1 MARGNAVRSVVGQVF
16 TKVCDCD
23 AFDHN
28 NNSVCL
34 IIPAKIAVT
43 DIRTYVRVLLCWQ
56 LSYAGYVRVLLI
68 VLISVFPAPGLV
80 RKLWGRRIRR
90 QEKNVIVYKN
100 VAGGIWGPVCVFLTK
115 NPTI

>member
-1 MARGNAVRSVVGQVF
+1 MARGNAVRSVVDQVF

-80 RKLWGRRIRR
+80 RKLWGGGLDGRKKTSSYIKTSRG
-90 QEKNVIVYKN
+90 EFGAPCVYS
-100 VAGGIWGPVCVFLTK
+100 
-115 NPTI
+115 

>member
-1 MARGNAVRSVVGQVF
+1 MAKNNAVQNVIGQVF
-16 TKVCDCD
+16 TKACDCD

-56 LSYAGYVRVLLI
+56 LSYAGYVRALLI
-68 VLISVFPAPGLV
+68 VPISVFPAPRVGARV
-80 RKLWGRRIRR
+80 VGA
-90 QEKNVIVYKN
+90 EH
-100 VAGGIWGPVCVFLTK
+100 
-115 NPTI
+115 

>member
-1 MARGNAVRSVVGQVF
+1 MARDNAVQNVIGQVF
-16 TKVCDCD
+16 TKACDCD

-34 IIPAKIAVT
+34 IIPV
-43 DIRTYVRVLLCWQ
+43 VMWQ

-90 QEKNVIVYKN
+90 QEKKTSSYIKTSRGEFG
-100 VAGGIWGPVCVFLTK
+100 ADLLPASVFLPM